1 MAAKKKS
8 KVRNPAAIPAK
19 KRKSAGPMKNKKN
32 KRQSNKKKK
41 FLEEDFI

>member
-8 KVRNPAAIPAK
+8 KVRNPAAIPAR

-32 KRQSNKKKK
+32 KRKSNKKKK
-41 FLEEDFI
+41 IIDEQLQ